1 MIDFLIVCWKKY
13 LKKPCFIGHTL
24 SQKNATM
31 IEKKELLKKISAI
44 EQSEES
50 VIAIYSNHIQHVLR
64 YSTLGKDVQAKILD
78 MLQKLNSDLQEHK
91 LTTNQLIESIETSGK
106 NVF

>member
-1 MIDFLIVCWKKY
+1 LWSIRSHK
-13 LKKPCFIGHTL
+13 
-24 SQKNATM
+24 KNATM

-64 YSTLGKDVQAKILD
+64 YSTLEKDVQKKILD
-78 MLQKLNSDLQEHK
+78 TLQKLNSDLQDDLQVRK
-91 LTTNQLIESIETSGK
+91 STTKQLIESIEKSEK

>member
-1 MIDFLIVCWKKY
+1 
-13 LKKPCFIGHTL
+13 
-24 SQKNATM
+24 M

-64 YSTLGKDVQAKILD
+64 YSTLGKDVQGEILR
-78 MLQKLNSDLQEHK
+78 MLQELNSDLEGHK
-91 LTTNQLIESIETSGK
+91 STTKQLIESIVKSGK

>member
-1 MIDFLIVCWKKY
+1 M
-13 LKKPCFIGHTL
+13 L
-24 SQKNATM
+24 SRKKNATM

-64 YSTLGKDVQAKILD
+64 YSTLGKDVQGEILR
-78 MLQKLNSDLQEHK
+78 MLQELSSDLEDHK
-91 LTTNQLIESIETSGK
+91 STTKQLIESIVKSGK